1 MNRYYD
7 KKVNFL
13 VSIQQFLPI
22 QVKSFKRLLQVDSL
36 ITESGQVIRI
46 SCFFC
51 FASNILKHYIAL
63 HLHTKERWSIVQM
76 QVLLQY

>member
-7 KKVNFL
+7 KMVNFL

-22 QVKSFKRLLQVDSL
+22 QVKSFKWLLQVDSL

-46 SCFFC
+46 SCFLC
-51 FASNILKHYIAL
+51 SSSNILKHYIAL
-63 HLHTKERWSIVQM
+63 HLHTKEC
-76 QVLLQY
+76 